1 MAARPHPDPLPFPA
15 LEQIYARLPRGFHA
29 RVSPA
34 GAPAPRLLM
43 LNTALCRELGIDPG
57 AGTAEA
63 WAGLLSGNRLP
74 RGAEPVAMAYAGHQ
88 FGQFVP
94 QLGDGRAL
102 LLGEIWDAAGGL
114 RDLHLKGAGRTPFSR
129 TGDGRAALGPVLRE
143 YLVGEAMHALGIP
156 TTRALGAVAT
166 GETVLRDPPQPGAIL
181 ARVAASHIRVGTF
194 EYFAARRDIPAL
206 RQLADLTL
214 ARHPPQEATQET
226 QDDPYRALLASA
238 VERQARLVAQWMG
251 IGFVHGVMNT
261 DNTAL
266 SGETLDYGPCAFLD
280 VYRPGAVFS
289 AIDHHGRY
297 AYGNQPRIAEW
308 NLARLAECL
317 LPLVDTDPQRAVE
330 RVMPILERFPE
341 RVGACWLEGMRR
353 KLGLET
359 AETEDTPLIQDL
371 LALMEQEEADF
382 TLTFRHLTTLAEDPE
397 NQAAPPGWSRG
408 EAFASWRVRWHHR
421 LGREPGDAA
430 RPARIMARAN
440 PLRIPRNHR
449 VEQALEAAR
458 AGDLEPFRHL
468 LEAVT
473 HPFEARPEWA
483 AFDTPPQPGERV
495 TRTFCGT

>member
-1 MAARPHPDPLPFPA
+1 MAAHPQPDPLPFPA
-15 LEQIYARLPRGFHA
+15 LEQIYAHLPRGFHA
-29 RVSPA
+29 PVTPA
-34 GAPAPRLLM
+34 GAPAPRLLV
-43 LNTALCRELGIDPG
+43 LNGALCRDLGIDPG
-57 AGTAEA
+57 ALTAQA

-74 RGAEPVAMAYAGHQ
+74 RGSEPVAMAYAGHQ

-102 LLGEIWDAAGGL
+102 LLGEIWDAAGNL

-166 GETVLRDPPQPGAIL
+166 GETVARDTPQPGAIL

-194 EYFAARRDIPAL
+194 EYFAARQDIPAL

-214 ARHPPQEATQET
+214 ARHPPREARE
-226 QDDPYRALLASA
+226 DDPYRALLASA
-238 VERQARLVAQWMG
+238 VERQARLVAQWMCV
-251 IGFVHGVMNT
+251 GFVHGVMNT

-289 AIDHHGRY
+289 SIDHHGRY
-297 AYGNQPRIAEW
+297 AYGNQPRMAEW
-308 NLARLAECL
+308 NLTRLAECL
-317 LPLVDTDPQRAVE
+317 LPLMDSDPQRAVD

-341 RVGACWLEGMRR
+341 RIGDYWLEGMRR
-353 KLGLET
+353 KLGLES
-359 AETEDTPLIQDL
+359 AEAEDAPLIRDL
-371 LALMEQEEADF
+371 LGLMEQEEADF

-397 NQAAPPGWSRG
+397 HPAAPPGWSRG
-408 EAFASWRVRWHHR
+408 EAFASWRDRWQRR

-440 PLRIPRNHR
+440 PVRIPRNHR
-449 VEQALEAAR
+449 LEQALESAR
-458 AGDLEPFRHL
+458 AGDLGPFTNL

-473 HPFEARPEWA
+473 HPFEDRPQWA
-483 AFDTPPQPGERV
+483 VFNTPPEPGERV